1 MKIKNEQTLKT
12 LTSAFGQSL
21 LENSAWETKIK
32 GFPFSNS
39 AMGIHDNEV
48 NDFSERNGQ
57 KFVVSEFQM

>member
-1 MKIKNEQTLKT
+1 VKIKNEQALKT

-39 AMGIHDNEV
+39 AIGIQDHEV
-48 NDFSERNGQ
+48 NDYSDRNGQ
-57 KFVVSEFQM
+57 RFEISEF

>member
-1 MKIKNEQTLKT
+1 MKIKNEQALKT

-39 AMGIHDNEV
+39 AIGIQDHEV
-48 NDFSERNGQ
+48 NDYSDRNGQ
-57 KFVVSEFQM
+57 RFEISEF

>member
-1 MKIKNEQTLKT
+1 MEDCIHIDTHKVKIKNEQAIKT

-39 AMGIHDNEV
+39 AMGN
-48 NDFSERNGQ
+48 
-57 KFVVSEFQM
+57 